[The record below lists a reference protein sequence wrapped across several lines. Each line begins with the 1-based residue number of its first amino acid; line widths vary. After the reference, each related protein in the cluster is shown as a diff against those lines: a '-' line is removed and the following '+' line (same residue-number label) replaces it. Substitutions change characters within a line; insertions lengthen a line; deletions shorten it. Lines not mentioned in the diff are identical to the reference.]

1 VYLLAT
7 LVLCLGLVASVV
19 IAFGRS
25 AGLGVFM
32 LVVGS
37 VGTLVS
43 LALIRMILQVYRAT
57 VR

>member
-1 VYLLAT
+1 
-7 LVLCLGLVASVV
+7 VLCLGLVASVV